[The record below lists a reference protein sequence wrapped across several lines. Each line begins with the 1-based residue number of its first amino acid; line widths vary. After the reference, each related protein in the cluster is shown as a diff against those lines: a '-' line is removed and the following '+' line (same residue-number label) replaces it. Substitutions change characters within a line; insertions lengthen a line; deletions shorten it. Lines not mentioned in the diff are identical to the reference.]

1 MGVVAATRIGWRG
14 TRGLMVLL
22 NKLNFHRNLLQFKI
36 NLPLMAQQLAVE
48 RDSGSEFN
56 RNNQTI
62 SIDLFV
68 IQTTESC

>member
-1 MGVVAATRIGWRG
+1 MGVVAATRIGWRD

-22 NKLNFHRNLLQFKI
+22 NKLNFHRNLLQFQI
-36 NLPLMAQQLAVE
+36 NLPIMAIGCRE
-48 RDSGSEFN
+48 SGSEFN